1 MQLVPTSLH
10 VMFAGLI
17 FILSFFQY
25 ESPRYLVKRL
35 KDEEALQTLA
45 RIRNLPADDEYILR
59 EFGSIQTSFQM
70 ELEGMQGMGW
80 KDSSQRSVLQ
90 R

>member
-17 FILSFFQY
+17 FLLSFFQY
-25 ESPRYLVKRL
+25 ESPRSLVKRL

-59 EFGSIQTSFQM
+59 
-70 ELEGMQGMGW
+70 
-80 KDSSQRSVLQ
+80 
-90 R
+90 